1 MKPALFT
8 PAAES
13 DVEEAYSWYE
23 AQRPGLGDAFRRA
36 LDVAVASIDDQPESY
51 AVLHR
56 NTRRVLL
63 PSRTAC
69 TIESS
74 TRASSWS
81 RVCMG
86 SATRGLGALD
96 EEG

>member
-36 LDVAVASIDDQPESY
+36 LDVAVASIEDQPESY

-63 PSRTAC
+63 PRFPYGLYYRVLDKSILVVACMHGKRHPRTWRSR
-69 TIESS
+69 
-74 TRASSWS
+74 
-81 RVCMG
+81 
-86 SATRGLGALD
+86 
-96 EEG
+96 